1 MDPPSGGKEK
11 EIQAAFFK
19 IHGKVE
25 VEANFYDEKMNFKK
39 FINLLRT
46 RTFALLLI
54 NEIPLFIPFGVF
66 YTFLQDF
73 LSYNVGPLV
82 GGISMQQTMIVIL
95 VYVLGFI
102 LGSLFGGYIMDVLWK
117 RKYEYVIYFTV
128 LAICLGTVSNISIF
142 IPKAIG
148 SVYIY
153 AAAFFPVAILVA
165 MPVTITRTI
174 LTNVT
179 LPETRGV
186 AMALVSAAI
195 DLGTGIGPVV
205 FSAFLGGVNDDRY
218 KAFILSTS
226 LWTISVILVAISVC
240 FLRKDINENSK
251 TLIVIMRRKETVEE
265 TIKAIQ
271 NDEEL
276 GTPESNSVNS
286 IETKQTNDNEIIVN
300 I

>member
-1 MDPPSGGKEK
+1 
-11 EIQAAFFK
+11 
-19 IHGKVE
+19 
-25 VEANFYDEKMNFKK
+25 
-39 FINLLRT
+39 
-46 RTFALLLI
+46 
-54 NEIPLFIPFGVF
+54 
-66 YTFLQDF
+66 
-73 LSYNVGPLV
+73 
-82 GGISMQQTMIVIL
+82 
-95 VYVLGFI
+95 
-102 LGSLFGGYIMDVLWK
+102 
-117 RKYEYVIYFTV
+117 
-128 LAICLGTVSNISIF
+128 
-142 IPKAIG
+142 
-148 SVYIY
+148 
-153 AAAFFPVAILVA
+153 

-265 TIKAIQ
+265 SSCVDINRT
-271 NDEEL
+271 NSL
-276 GTPESNSVNS
+276 G
-286 IETKQTNDNEIIVN
+286 NEYAYI
-300 I
+300 